1 MTEHSHTETLQASL
15 QVPPPS
21 LGHDMAQLLESGQ
34 AADVRFKVE
43 EEELAA
49 HKFILTA
56 RSPVFRSCSTMIS
69 TLVVAGTTSLIL
81 HRLPALWSWFNI
93 CCPGSFS
100 SFRASFCTTPPQVD
114 RPCVFKLTH
123 SVLCVQ
129 LLSLSICLQCL
140 CADASCCTFGAI
152 T

>member
-1 MTEHSHTETLQASL
+1 MCLHCKYGVLKGVLL

-56 RSPVFRSCSTMIS
+56 RSPVFRS
-69 TLVVAGTTSLIL
+69 GTK
-81 HRLPALWSWFNI
+81 
-93 CCPGSFS
+93 
-100 SFRASFCTTPPQVD
+100 PP
-114 RPCVFKLTH
+114 
-123 SVLCVQ
+123 
-129 LLSLSICLQCL
+129 
-140 CADASCCTFGAI
+140 SCCCKRAFNHLLLF
-152 T
+152 

>member
-1 MTEHSHTETLQASL
+1 MLVNILRCSAAITMAACSGLRHQGRQVPHYIMQSGSVIALLQPPPPRAVPLKIAVPPKNKSSKENLFCYDETAAVSSVSACLKVCVCVW

-56 RSPVFRSCSTMIS
+56 RSPVFRS
-69 TLVVAGTTSLIL
+69 VAAALFIL
-81 HRLPALWSWFNI
+81 L
-93 CCPGSFS
+93 
-100 SFRASFCTTPPQVD
+100 
-114 RPCVFKLTH
+114 
-123 SVLCVQ
+123 
-129 LLSLSICLQCL
+129 
-140 CADASCCTFGAI
+140 
-152 T
+152 

>member
-1 MTEHSHTETLQASL
+1 VCVCVW

-56 RSPVFRSCSTMIS
+56 RSPVFRSVAA
-69 TLVVAGTTSLIL
+69 TLFIFL
-81 HRLPALWSWFNI
+81 
-93 CCPGSFS
+93 
-100 SFRASFCTTPPQVD
+100 
-114 RPCVFKLTH
+114 
-123 SVLCVQ
+123 
-129 LLSLSICLQCL
+129 
-140 CADASCCTFGAI
+140 
-152 T
+152 

>member
-1 MTEHSHTETLQASL
+1 MCAL

-56 RSPVFRSCSTMIS
+56 RSPVFRSVAYTVHLAAKGPCQPCICFHAICMT
-69 TLVVAGTTSLIL
+69 VVLS
-81 HRLPALWSWFNI
+81 
-93 CCPGSFS
+93 
-100 SFRASFCTTPPQVD
+100 ASGHQKFC
-114 RPCVFKLTH
+114 
-123 SVLCVQ
+123 
-129 LLSLSICLQCL
+129 
-140 CADASCCTFGAI
+140 
-152 T
+152 

>member
-1 MTEHSHTETLQASL
+1 MAVSSVTTNRHVTEHSHTVTLQASL

-56 RSPVFRSCSTMIS
+56 RSPVFRSCSAMIS
-69 TLVVAGTTSLIL
+69 TLVVAGTMSLIL
-81 HRLPALWSWFNI
+81 HRLPALWSWLNI
-93 CCPGSFS
+93 CCLGSF
-100 SFRASFCTTPPQVD
+100 QVSG
-114 RPCVFKLTH
+114 PLF
-123 SVLCVQ
+123 VQ
-129 LLSLSICLQCL
+129 LHLKWTDLVFSSYSSLTLFCVY
-140 CADASCCTFGAI
+140 CCCH
-152 T
+152 

>member
-1 MTEHSHTETLQASL
+1 LQSPPFPKESTCSARTRMQIFFLCLSECVCVW

-56 RSPVFRSCSTMIS
+56 RSPVFRSVASTLFILSQTRLSTM
-69 TLVVAGTTSLIL
+69 
-81 HRLPALWSWFNI
+81 H
-93 CCPGSFS
+93 
-100 SFRASFCTTPPQVD
+100 
-114 RPCVFKLTH
+114 
-123 SVLCVQ
+123 
-129 LLSLSICLQCL
+129 LLSCHLHDSCSVCTEIRSFQLPKGKSSIRNMLQIGL
-140 CADASCCTFGAI
+140 QINVLLEMGR
-152 T
+152 